1 MFNTKVFVIF
11 WGGALLL
18 QNGYQFVSER
28 DGLSIY
34 NFILYFI
41 SGIVWGYFWGKR
53 LLKFQG
59 DDSKPLDS

>member
-11 WGGALLL
+11 WGGSLLL

-34 NFILYFI
+34 NFLLYFI
-41 SGIVWGYFWGKR
+41 AGILWGYYWG
-53 LLKFQG
+53 
-59 DDSKPLDS
+59 SKLIKIENQDANE

>member
-18 QNGYQFVSER
+18 QNGYQSVSER

-34 NFILYFI
+34 NFLLYFI
-41 SGIVWGYFWGKR
+41 AGILWGYYWG
-53 LLKFQG
+53 
-59 DDSKPLDS
+59 SKLIKIENKDANE

>member
-34 NFILYFI
+34 NFLLYFI
-41 SGIVWGYFWGKR
+41 SGIAWGYFWGKR

>member
-28 DGLSIY
+28 DGLSFY
-34 NFILYFI
+34 NFLLYFI
-41 SGIVWGYFWGKR
+41 AGILWGYYRG
-53 LLKFQG
+53 
-59 DDSKPLDS
+59 SKLIKIENKDANE

>member
-28 DGLSIY
+28 DGFRIY
-34 NFILYFI
+34 NFLLYFI
-41 SGIVWGYFWGKR
+41 AGILWGYFWGRK
-53 LLKFQG
+53 LLKFQE
-59 DDSKPLDS
+59 DDTNS